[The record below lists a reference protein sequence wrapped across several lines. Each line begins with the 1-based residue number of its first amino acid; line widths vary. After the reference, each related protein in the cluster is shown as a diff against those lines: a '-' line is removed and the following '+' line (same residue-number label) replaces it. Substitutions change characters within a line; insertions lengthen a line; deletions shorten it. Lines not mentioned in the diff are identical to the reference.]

1 MSSESSSSE
10 TGSSEFRELREYAR
24 GMLDVDHQDVYSWA
38 GMIDDPEVRQILAFM
53 EEVYDP
59 SVHPE
64 MPEKFTETKFFK
76 RALKKYATEAATKAI
91 QEGDSQRVSFVTGK
105 PGYTNDVSGMQT
117 LQRLEE
123 WLMKDTA
130 RMLYLAGHMGT
141 GKTALAHL
149 MMEVV
154 MHRYSQD
161 GVDPDVRTNIRSS
174 ELDTINNYPDLEEWM
189 TTGSVDDEKWFIF
202 DEASSELSG
211 YSHDRARV
219 EQLMSSLVKRM
230 RKNGVSLVIIGH
242 TGKDLHADLRRLC
255 DFVKKQSKK
264 TADLYATVKG
274 GEGAGHVLRLD
285 GIPETS
291 LEFDTEDEAQWDW
304 GEEVESE
311 GEALTEDELK
321 EWEKYR
327 MGRLYTEVDHLT
339 QPDIADTYD
348 TSESTVSR
356 AASRFE
362 KGDFPDYIMGP
373 A

>member
-1 MSSESSSSE
+1 VSSKEDSNGSE
-10 TGSSEFRELREYAR
+10 AFRELREYAR
-24 GMLDVDHQDVYSWA
+24 GVLEIEHTDVYPWA
-38 GMIDDPEVRQILAFM
+38 GLIEDEEVRRILAFM

-59 SVHPE
+59 DSHPG
-64 MPEKFTETKFFK
+64 MPSEFTETEFFK
-76 RALKKYATEAATKAI
+76 RALKKHATEMATKAVL
-91 QEGDSQRVSFVTGK
+91 EGDSNRVGYITGK
-105 PGYTNDVSGMQT
+105 PGYTNDVSGMLT
-117 LQRLEE
+117 LQSLED

-154 MHRYSQD
+154 MHRHSQE
-161 GVDPDVRTNIRSS
+161 GVDVDVRTNIGSS
-174 ELDTINNYPDLEEWM
+174 ELETIDNYPDLEEWM

-230 RKNGVSLVIIGH
+230 RKNGVSLIIIGH

-285 GIPETS
+285 GIPDTS
-291 LEFDTEDEAQWDW
+291 LDFDTEDEAQWDW
-304 GEEVESE
+304 GEAESE
-311 GEALTEDELK
+311 GEGLSEDDLK

-327 MGRLYTEVDHLT
+327 MGRLYTEVDHLE
-339 QPDIADTYD
+339 QGDIADTYD
-348 TSESTVSR
+348 TSIPTVSR
-356 AASRFE
+356 AASRFND
-362 KGDFPDYIMGP
+362 GDFPDYIMGP
-373 A
+373 S